1 MEVGIIILAAGE
13 SKRMGVPKQLLDI
26 NGKSLLLNV
35 IDSALA
41 TSCRPV
47 TVVVGAHKKAIVPV
61 LKDLPINIV
70 DNPRWDSGMA
80 GSIKMGMVG
89 SYLLTKTIEAVIITT
104 SDMPELNS
112 AVFEK
117 LVKRASESEAKII
130 TSRYKGTLGVP
141 ALLKRPLFEELLN
154 LEGDQGARQ
163 IFKKFKNELAS
174 VEFEGGAIDLDTKED
189 YYNYINSQN

>member
-13 SKRMGVPKQLLDI
+13 SKRMGIPKQLLDV

-35 IDSALA
+35 IDSALD
-41 TSCRPV
+41 TSCYPV

-70 DNPRWDSGMA
+70 DNPRWESGMA

-89 SYLLTKTIEAVIITT
+89 SYLLSKTIEAVIITT
-104 SDMPELNS
+104 SDMPEVSSSVLKTLI
-112 AVFEK
+112 EK
-117 LVKRASESEAKII
+117 ARATNANII
-130 TSRYKGTLGVP
+130 TSKYNDAIGVP
-141 ALLKRPLFEELLN
+141 ALIKRPFFEELLN

-163 IFKKFKNELAS
+163 IFKKYKNELVS
-174 VEFEGGAIDLDTKED
+174 IDFNGGAIDLDTKED
-189 YYNYINSQN
+189 YYNYVNSQN